1 MADIDPNGE
10 RERAAVSEHPCLPAR
25 LVKRV
30 GSICE
35 RLAGAVEHDAW
46 TGTSWRVGGTTFA
59 HIVQIAGGWPA
70 AYARAAGSDGP
81 STVVT
86 FQADDLERAA
96 LAARSA
102 PYFLPPWRPGIVG
115 LVLDDATDWT
125 EVAELITDSHRLC
138 SAPRRRH

>member
-1 MADIDPNGE
+1 MSGIDPNAE
-10 RERAAVSEHPCLPAR
+10 RERSAVSEHPCPPAG
-25 LVKRV
+25 LVTRV

-86 FQADDLERAA
+86 FQADDLERAVLPA
-96 LAARSA
+96 SLATR
-102 PYFLPPWRPGIVG
+102 
-115 LVLDDATDWT
+115 
-125 EVAELITDSHRLC
+125 H
-138 SAPRRRH
+138 RRRRA